1 MTASRVPSVVI
12 ATLGMD
18 QHENGAIAVQRMLME
33 AQMVVRNMGVLN
45 TPAQVAAYANEVDA
59 DVIGIS
65 CHSWEYLTLVPEL
78 IGIVHEQHPG
88 RAVVIGGSVITPKD
102 AKDMLNKGVDG
113 VFDARSSQ
121 DQIVNSIRDL
131 VIRKQN
137 PEEQAP
143 F

>member
-1 MTASRVPSVVI
+1 MASNVPRVVI

-33 AQMVVRNMGVLN
+33 SQMVTSYLGVLN
-45 TPAQVAAYANEVDA
+45 TPGVVAAHAEEFEA

-78 IGIVHEQHPG
+78 IGLLQTRNFDCP
-88 RAVVIGGSVITPKD
+88 VVIGGSIITP
-102 AKDMLNKGVDG
+102 AYAASMLAKGVDG
-113 VFDARSSQ
+113 VFDATASQ

-137 PEEQAP
+137 A
-143 F
+143 

>member
-1 MTASRVPSVVI
+1 MTVSSVPSVLI

-45 TPAQVAAYANEVDA
+45 TPAQVAAYAEEVDA

-78 IGIVHEQHPG
+78 VGIVHERHPQ
-88 RAVVIGGSVITPKD
+88 RAIVIGGSVITPKD
-102 AKDMLNKGVDG
+102 AEEMLSKGVDG

-121 DQIVNSIRDL
+121 DEIVDSIRDL
-131 VIRKQN
+131 VISRRK
-137 PEEQAP
+137 PTEGG
-143 F
+143 

>member
-1 MTASRVPSVVI
+1 VTVSNVPSVVI

-33 AQMVVRNMGVLN
+33 AQMVVRYMGVLN
-45 TPAQVAAYANEVDA
+45 TPEQVAAYAEEVDA

-78 IGIVHEQHPG
+78 IDIVHKQHPG
-88 RAVVIGGSVITPKD
+88 RAVVIGGSIITPRD
-102 AKDMLNKGVDG
+102 VEDMLRKGVDG

-121 DQIVNSIRDL
+121 DMIVDSIRDL
-131 VIRKQN
+131 VIRKRH
-137 PEEQAP
+137 PEA
-143 F
+143 